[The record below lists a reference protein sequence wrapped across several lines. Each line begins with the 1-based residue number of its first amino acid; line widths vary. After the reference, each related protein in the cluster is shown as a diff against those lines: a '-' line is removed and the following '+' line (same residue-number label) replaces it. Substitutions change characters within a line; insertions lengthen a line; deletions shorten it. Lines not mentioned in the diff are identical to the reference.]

1 MKNNNWKFYNPTKII
16 FGRGS
21 FKSLGRGISTY
32 GNFKNVLLICG
43 RKSLRRS
50 GYLNKAIKLLSGKKI
65 TLIDSVE
72 SNPEVSFIDGVLRCV
87 RKKKPEVVVGIG
99 GGSVIDVAKVVALL
113 ADKRYSLRGVLD
125 KNIPLNGKGLACI
138 AVPTTAGTGSEV
150 TATSSLWQK
159 SCGLKLTLRNEN
171 MFPNLAIIDPL
182 LSLSLSPY
190 QTAIGGLDTL
200 SHAVESYGSKK
211 TMIFTQAFSLNAVEL
226 VFANLKKAFNNPK
239 GLIYRES
246 MSLASLYAGLAI
258 SNTGTTMAHAV
269 SYYLTAQFGIP
280 HGLACALSLSRL
292 IRHNVKKSQSYFKP
306 LAGVAGFKDMGRF
319 AAGVDKLIKE
329 LKLSVAL
336 KDYGI
341 NSGDLE
347 EILKRSFTAGNIA
360 NNLKRID
367 RKDLGLI
374 LKRML

>member
-21 FKSLGRGISTY
+21 FKSLGREIFNY

-50 GYLNKAIKLLSGKKI
+50 GYLNKAIKLLRGKKI
-65 TLIDSVE
+65 ILIDSVE
-72 SNPEVSFIDGVLRCV
+72 SNPEVSFIDHVLRCV
-87 RKKKPEVVVGIG
+87 RKKKPEVVIGIG
-99 GGSVIDVAKVVALL
+99 GGSVIDAAKVIALL
-113 ADKRYSLRGVLD
+113 ADKRYSLRRVLD
-125 KNIPLNGKGLACI
+125 KNIQLNGRGLVCI
-138 AVPTTAGTGSEV
+138 VMPTTVGTGSEV

-159 SCGLKLTLRNEN
+159 SCGLKLTLRNES
-171 MFPNLAIIDPL
+171 MFPDLAIIDPL

-190 QTAIGGLDTL
+190 QTAVGGLDTL

-211 TMIFTQAFSLNAVEL
+211 ATIFTQAFSLNAIEL
-226 VFANLKKAFNNPK
+226 VFNHLKRAFNNSK
-239 GLIYRES
+239 VLTFREG

-258 SNTGTTMAHAV
+258 SNTGTTMPHAV
-269 SYYLTAQFGIP
+269 SYYLTAQFRIP
-280 HGLACALSLSRL
+280 HGLACALSLSYL
-292 IRHNVKKSQSYFKP
+292 IRHNVRKSQGYFKP
-306 LAGVAGFKDMGRF
+306 LAAAAGFKDMERF

-336 KDYGI
+336 KNYGVK
-341 NSGDLE
+341 NGDLE
-347 EILKRSFTAGNIA
+347 EILNRGFSAGNIA

-367 RKDLGLI
+367 KKDLGLI